1 MNDIKY
7 RFVQTNGI
15 TMHVAEQGEGPLVLL
30 VHGFPE
36 SWYSWKKQ
44 MSALAAAGY
53 RVVAMD
59 QRGYGQTDKPT
70 EIEDY
75 NIFKLT
81 GDLIGLVGALGEKK
95 AIIVGHDWGS
105 PVAWH
110 AAQFRPD
117 IFRAV
122 ALMSVPF
129 FVARDFSDVPPTHL
143 MTALGSDDE
152 IFYQLF
158 FQKPGAAEAAFEADY
173 RFTLSSIFHGISGAA
188 TTAEQRATIY
198 FPAKPPVESS
208 AQVVKEIDWLSKED
222 LDFYVAELKQSG
234 FRGPLNWYRN
244 IDFNWGN
251 TGFLSGSKLLQPTLF
266 IAGEYDP
273 VLEMYPGTYESLEE
287 RVPDLWQKTLLPD
300 VGHWVQ
306 QEAAEEVN
314 CLLLEFFESL
324 AP

>member
-1 MNDIKY
+1 MNEIKHH
-7 RFVQTNGI
+7 FVQTNGI

-53 RVVAMD
+53 RAVAMD

-75 NIFKLT
+75 NIFQLT
-81 GDLIGLVGALGEKK
+81 GDLIGLVGALGEEQ

-117 IFRAV
+117 VFRAV

-129 FVARDFSDVPPTHL
+129 FVIRDYSDVPPTQL

-158 FQKPGAAEAAFEADY
+158 FQEPGVAESAFEADH

-244 IDFNWGN
+244 IDFNWEN

-266 IAGEYDP
+266 VAGEYDP
-273 VLEMYPGTYESLEE
+273 VLDMYPGTYESLEE

-314 CLLLEFFESL
+314 RLLLEFFESL
-324 AP
+324 TP